1 MCPWSPCVRC
11 GSSACSTSAATSSSS
26 CPTTPSSRSA
36 SRRSSWPTT
45 TSPWLTT
52 RCAASTPASTGLY
65 SRENSPYS
73 EFVNNGPTR
82 IAMPYRVPDPV
93 LPPWVTST
101 ASMTSSTE
109 HVYAM
114 PARVIRSSEESVE
127 RDPRSVGSLV
137 SLNAQ
142 WKSPTDPR

>member
-1 MCPWSPCVRC
+1 MHAILRNLKKSYHFSFFFQYFSDIAQNPETNQRPP
-11 GSSACSTSAATSSSS
+11 SSTFVHSSGYLPAASATS
-26 CPTTPSSRSA
+26 
-36 SRRSSWPTT
+36 
-45 TSPWLTT
+45 
-52 RCAASTPASTGLY
+52 GGHF

-137 SLNAQ
+137 SLNTH
-142 WKSPTDPR
+142 WKGPSLAGHDMSK

>member
-1 MCPWSPCVRC
+1 MQCYVVKKVIIFSFIFFQYFSDIAQNPETNQRPP
-11 GSSACSTSAATSSSS
+11 SSAFVHSSGYFPAAAASAASS
-26 CPTTPSSRSA
+26 
-36 SRRSSWPTT
+36 
-45 TSPWLTT
+45 
-52 RCAASTPASTGLY
+52 GGHF

-137 SLNAQ
+137 SLNTH
-142 WKSPTDPR
+142 WKGPSLAGHDMSK

>member
-1 MCPWSPCVRC
+1 
-11 GSSACSTSAATSSSS
+11 
-26 CPTTPSSRSA
+26 
-36 SRRSSWPTT
+36 
-45 TSPWLTT
+45 
-52 RCAASTPASTGLY
+52 
-65 SRENSPYS
+65 
-73 EFVNNGPTR
+73 
-82 IAMPYRVPDPV
+82 MPYRVPDPV

>member
-1 MCPWSPCVRC
+1 MNIFFQYFSDIAQNPETNQRPPSFIHSLGYLP
-11 GSSACSTSAATSSSS
+11 GAAA
-26 CPTTPSSRSA
+26 PAVSA
-36 SRRSSWPTT
+36 SN
-45 TSPWLTT
+45 
-52 RCAASTPASTGLY
+52 PASTGLY

-137 SLNAQ
+137 SLNTH
-142 WKSPTDPR
+142 WKGPSLAGHDMSK